1 MKFTPR
7 EKTLVV
13 ALAKTAGSD
22 RQLAAELGIAAGTAK
37 LYVAQLRRK
46 LKAGG
51 FDVVSRYNLI
61 SWAKEHAAE
70 MEVGK

>member
-7 EKTLVV
+7 EKTIVI

-22 RQLAAELGIAAGTAK
+22 RQLATELGIAAGTAK

-46 LKAGG
+46 LKANG

-61 SWAKEHAAE
+61 SWAKDHVTE